1 MIPEEIAT
9 QFMQLINSTLQFR
22 YQHAWIYLFPIISG
36 VAKFIGNQYPVLLS
50 PTIQQLV
57 AIYDSSV
64 RGDASYSL
72 SFIDSL

>member
-36 VAKFIGNQYPVLLS
+36 VAKFIGAQYPILLS

-72 SFIDSL
+72 SFINSL

>member
-36 VAKFIGNQYPVLLS
+36 VAKFIGNQYPALLS